1 MNDIQKEIASLTE
14 ELNKHAYLY
23 YTLDTPQISD
33 YEYDRLFARLK
44 ALEEEYP
51 QYSTKDS
58 PTKRVGTSPL
68 EKFEKYT
75 HRYKMGSLQDVF
87 SYDEVRQ
94 FVDRIKQAEPNAE
107 FSAEAKID
115 GLSVALVYEN
125 GVFTRGATR
134 GDGLVGEDVTLNL
147 KTIYT
152 IPMTLKNA
160 PSYLEVR
167 GEVYMPRK
175 SFEQLNCAREENG
188 EALFA
193 NPRNA
198 AAGSLR
204 QLDPS
209 VTAKR
214 RLDILVFNIQGAE
227 GIEFSSHTESLEYLD
242 ALGFHTVQPRGKFSD
257 ADGIIEMIQNIGSQR
272 STLQYD
278 IDGVVIK
285 VDGIQHR
292 NAIGENISTPK
303 WACAYKFPPEEKYT
317 RLLDITVQVGRT
329 GVLTPNAVLQ
339 PVRLAGTTVSRATL
353 HNGDYIAKRD
363 IRIGDTVLVR
373 KAGDII
379 PEVSEVDLSKRPENA
394 VAYEMPDICPSCGE
408 RTVKD
413 EEAATRC
420 TNALCPAQRARNI
433 IHFASRDAM
442 NIEGLGTAV
451 VNLLLENGLIHDVAD
466 LYTLDVRDVQALE
479 GMGERSAEKLHD
491 ALERSKN
498 AGLERLLFALGIR
511 NIGQKAAK
519 TLAGKYGDIERL
531 FDVTGDELTQIEDF
545 GEIMAECVTDYFS
558 HEGTRTLIDKL
569 KACGLVT
576 TCQIKK
582 QGGIFDG
589 MTFVLTGT
597 LPTLKRSQAEAMI
610 EENGGKASS
619 SVSKKTTYVLAGD
632 EAGSKLAKAQSLGI
646 KIITE
651 EEFLEMLR

>member
-379 PEVSEVDLSKRPENA
+379 PEVSKVDLSKRPENA

-466 LYTLDVRDVQALE
+466 LYTLDVRDVQVLE

-531 FDVTGDELTQIEDF
+531 FFATADELTQIEDF

-597 LPTLKRSQAEAMI
+597 LPTLKRAQAEAMI

>member
-1 MNDIQKEIASLTE
+1 MNDIQNEIISLTE
-14 ELNKHAYLY
+14 ELNRHAYLY

-51 QYSTKDS
+51 QYSRNDS
-58 PTKRVGTSPL
+58 PTKRVGASAL

-94 FVDRIKQAEPNAE
+94 FVDRMKQAEPDAE
-107 FSAEAKID
+107 FSVEAKID

-125 GVFTRGATR
+125 GVFVRGATR

-175 SFEQLNCAREENG
+175 SFEQLNRAREENG

-227 GIEFSSHTESLEYLD
+227 GIEFSSHTQSLEYLD
-242 ALGFHTVQPRGKFSD
+242 GLGFHTVQPRGKFSD
-257 ADGIIEMIQNIGSQR
+257 ADGIIEMIRNIGTQR

-339 PVRLAGTTVSRATL
+339 PVKLAGTTVSRATL
-353 HNGDYIAKRD
+353 HNADYIAKRD

-379 PEVSEVDLSKRPENA
+379 PEVGEVDLSKRPENA
-394 VAYEMPDICPSCGE
+394 VAYEMPDVCPSCGE

-420 TNALCPAQRARNI
+420 TNVLCPAQRARNI

-466 LYTLDVRDVQALE
+466 LYTLDVRDVQVLD
-479 GMGERSAEKLHD
+479 GMGARSAEKLLS
-491 ALERSKN
+491 ALERSKT

-531 FDVTGDELTQIEDF
+531 FFATADELTQIEDF

-558 HEGTRTLIDKL
+558 HEGTRILIDKL

-576 TCQIKK
+576 TCQIKE
-582 QGGIFDG
+582 QGGRFDG

-610 EENGGKASS
+610 EENGGKTSS

-632 EAGSKLAKAQSLGI
+632 EAGSKLTKAQSLGI

>member
-1 MNDIQKEIASLTE
+1 MNDIQNEIISLTE
-14 ELNKHAYLY
+14 ELNRHAYLY

-51 QYSTKDS
+51 QYSRNDS
-58 PTKRVGTSPL
+58 PTKRVGASAL

-107 FSAEAKID
+107 FSVEAKID

-125 GVFTRGATR
+125 GVFVRGATR

-175 SFEQLNCAREENG
+175 SFEQLNRAREENG

-198 AAGSLR
+198 SAGSLR

-227 GIEFSSHTESLEYLD
+227 GMEFSSHTQSLEDLD
-242 ALGFHTVQPRGKFSD
+242 GLGFHTVQPRGKFSD
-257 ADGIIEMIQNIGSQR
+257 ADGIIEMIQNIGTQR

-339 PVRLAGTTVSRATL
+339 PVKLAGTTVSRATL
-353 HNGDYIAKRD
+353 HNADYIAKRD

-379 PEVSEVDLSKRPENA
+379 PEVGNVDLSKRPENA
-394 VAYEMPDICPSCGE
+394 VAYEMPDVCPSCGE

-420 TNALCPAQRARNI
+420 TNVLCPAQRARNI

-466 LYTLDVRDVQALE
+466 LYTLDVRDVQVLD
-479 GMGERSAEKLHD
+479 GMGARSAEKLLS
-491 ALERSKN
+491 ALERSKT

-531 FDVTGDELTQIEDF
+531 FFATADELTQIEDF

-558 HEGTRTLIDKL
+558 HEGTRILIDKL

-576 TCQIKK
+576 TCQIKE
-582 QGGIFDG
+582 QGGRFDG

-610 EENGGKASS
+610 EENGGKTSS

-632 EAGSKLAKAQSLGI
+632 EAGSKLTKAQSLGI

>member
-107 FSAEAKID
+107 FSIEAKID

-214 RLDILVFNIQGAE
+214 RLDILVFNIQGTE

-339 PVRLAGTTVSRATL
+339 PVKLAGTTVSRATL
-353 HNGDYIAKRD
+353 HNADYIAKRD

-379 PEVSEVDLSKRPENA
+379 PEVSKVDLSKRPENA

-531 FDVTGDELTQIEDF
+531 FDVTGDELAQIEDF

-576 TCQIKK
+576 TCQIKE

>member
-1 MNDIQKEIASLTE
+1 MNDIQNEIISLTE
-14 ELNKHAYLY
+14 ELNRHAYLY

-51 QYSTKDS
+51 QYSRNDS
-58 PTKRVGTSPL
+58 PTKRVGASAL

-107 FSAEAKID
+107 FSVEAKID

-125 GVFTRGATR
+125 GVFVRGATR

-175 SFEQLNCAREENG
+175 SFEQLNRAREENG

-198 AAGSLR
+198 SAGSLR

-227 GIEFSSHTESLEYLD
+227 GMEFSSHTQSLEYLD
-242 ALGFHTVQPRGKFSD
+242 GLGFHTVQPRGKFSD
-257 ADGIIEMIQNIGSQR
+257 ADGIIEMIQNIGTQR

-339 PVRLAGTTVSRATL
+339 PVKLAGTTVSRATL
-353 HNGDYIAKRD
+353 HNADYIAKRD

-379 PEVSEVDLSKRPENA
+379 PEVGNVDLSKRPENA
-394 VAYEMPDICPSCGE
+394 VAYEMPDVCPSCGE

-420 TNALCPAQRARNI
+420 TNVLCPAQRARNI

-466 LYTLDVRDVQALE
+466 LYTLDVRDVQVLD
-479 GMGERSAEKLHD
+479 GMGARSAEKLLS
-491 ALERSKN
+491 ALERSKT

-531 FDVTGDELTQIEDF
+531 FFATADELTQIEDF

-558 HEGTRTLIDKL
+558 HEGTRILIDKL

-576 TCQIKK
+576 TCQIKE
-582 QGGIFDG
+582 QGGRFDG

-610 EENGGKASS
+610 EENGGKTSS

-632 EAGSKLAKAQSLGI
+632 EAGSKLTKAQSLGI